1 MRAKPQTKVQL
12 KERKARADRDFSHRR
27 QIDPTPPSQ
36 TGESSLLFHEI
47 LQSVS
52 DGILAVNRENKVV
65 FANER
70 FAELWRIPQEVMNT
84 KDDSLLLQFV
94 LDQLSDP
101 QEFLQKVR
109 ELYNSVE
116 ESFDALHF
124 KDGRVFERTSRPMLA
139 GREAAGRVW
148 TFRDVTARTKME
160 QALTASEAELRAL
173 FASMH
178 EAAMVIDREG
188 VYRKIAPTNP
198 SLLYKPPQELLG
210 KNLTDVFP
218 PQEAALFLGIGRQV
232 LETKQSAR
240 IEYVLDIGGRSV
252 WFQTTVS
259 PLDEDST
266 LWVAHDIT
274 NRKEMEEALRT
285 AEERYRNIF
294 ENAVEGIFQSLPEG
308 RFVSVNAAFARML
321 GYDTPEELLETITDI
336 ASQLYVNSARR
347 AEFKRAFAEDGVV
360 TGFEFQMKRKD
371 GKTIWVTE
379 NSRAVRDANG
389 EILYYEGFVTDI
401 TERRQAEDELRR
413 ARDALEIANLEL
425 QQALEREKL
434 LACTDGLTGL
444 YNRRHFFELAE
455 REFRAALRHQR
466 PLAFLMFDMDGFKQV
481 NDTLGH
487 AAGDQLLDMAA
498 QAAVRQVRASDIAGR
513 YGGDE
518 FVLMLPQ
525 TTARQALPVA
535 ERIRTGIAALCL
547 ETNQAPLG
555 VTLSIGIAEVSHDP
569 PDENADRVIQR
580 ADEALYR
587 AKNGGRNRT
596 VIFERDDSKTE

>member
-1 MRAKPQTKVQL
+1 MKEKPQRKAQS
-12 KERKARADRDFSHRR
+12 KGRKARAVHSLSRHRR
-27 QIDPTPPSQ
+27 NPSPPSQ
-36 TGESSLLFHEI
+36 TDESSLLCHEI

-84 KDDSLLLQFV
+84 KDDPLLLQFV

-109 ELYNSVE
+109 ELYNSTE
-116 ESFDALHF
+116 ESFDILYF
-124 KDGRVFERTSRPMLA
+124 KDGRVFERTSRPLWI
-139 GREAAGRVW
+139 GEEAAGRVW

-160 QALTASEAELRAL
+160 QALTASEAELRTL
-173 FASMH
+173 FASMRD
-178 EAAMVIDREG
+178 AVMVIDREG

-198 SLLYKPPQELLG
+198 SLLYMPPQELLG

-218 PQEAALFLGIGRQV
+218 PHEVGLFLDVIRQV

-240 IEYVLDIGGRSV
+240 IEYVLDISGRNV

-285 AEERYRNIF
+285 AEERYRSIF
-294 ENAVEGIFQSLPEG
+294 ENAVEGISQSLPQG
-308 RFVSVNAAFARML
+308 RFLNVNAAFARML

-336 ASQLYVNSARR
+336 AGQLYVDPARR
-347 AEFKRAFAEDGVV
+347 AAFEQALAEDDFV
-360 TGFEFQMKRKD
+360 TGFEFQLKRKD
-371 GKTIWVTE
+371 GKIIWVRE

-389 EILYYEGFVTDI
+389 EILYYEGFITDI
-401 TERRQAEDELRR
+401 TERVRAEKELRR
-413 ARDALEIANLEL
+413 IKDALESANVEL

-455 REFRAALRHQR
+455 HEFHAALRHQR

-487 AAGDQLLDMAA
+487 TAGDQLLDMVA
-498 QAAVRQVRASDIAGR
+498 QTAVQQVRASDIVAR

-518 FVLMLPQ
+518 FILMLPQ

-535 ERIRTGIAALCL
+535 ERIRTSVAALQL
-547 ETNQAPLG
+547 ETNQAPLDI
-555 VTLSIGIAEVSHDP
+555 TLSIGIAEISHDP
-569 PDENADRVIQR
+569 PDENAGRVIQR

-587 AKNGGRNRT
+587 AKNSGRNRT
-596 VIFERDDSKTE
+596 VIFERRDAKTE

>member
-1 MRAKPQTKVQL
+1 MKAKPQATGQPKG
-12 KERKARADRDFSHRR
+12 EKARDVDNLSRR
-27 QIDPTPPSQ
+27 RENSSPPGQMDASA
-36 TGESSLLFHEI
+36 LLFREI

-52 DGILAVNRENKVV
+52 DGVLAVNRDNQVV

-70 FAELWRIPQEVMNT
+70 FAELWRIPQEAMST
-84 KDDSLLLQFV
+84 KDDSLLFPFV
-94 LDQLSDP
+94 LNQLPDP
-101 QEFLQKVR
+101 QEFLQKMR
-109 ELYNSVE
+109 EPHHAAE
-116 ESFDALHF
+116 ESFDTLHL
-124 KDGRVFERTSRPMLA
+124 KDGRVFERTSRPLLVE
-139 GREAAGRVW
+139 GEAIGRVM
-148 TFRDVTARTKME
+148 TFRDVTAHTKME
-160 QALTASEAELRAL
+160 QALAASEAELRAL
-173 FASMH
+173 FASMYDVVI
-178 EAAMVIDREG
+178 VIDRDG

-198 SLLYKPPQELLG
+198 SLLYKSPQELLG

-218 PQEAALFLGIGRQV
+218 PQESALFRQVIRQV

-259 PLDEDST
+259 RLDEDST

-274 NRKEMEEALRT
+274 NRKEMEAALRT
-285 AEERYRNIF
+285 AEERYRSIF
-294 ENAVEGIFQSLPEG
+294 ENAVEGIFQSLPAG
-308 RFVSVNAAFARML
+308 RFLSVNAALARML
-321 GYDTPEELLETITDI
+321 GYETPEEVLENITDI
-336 ASQLYVNSARR
+336 ASQLYVNPERR
-347 AEFKRAFAEDGVV
+347 AELKRALAEDGFV
-360 TGFEFQMKRKD
+360 TGFESQIKRKD
-371 GKTIWVTE
+371 GKTVWVRE

-401 TERRQAEDELRR
+401 TERRQADEALRY
-413 ARDALEIANLEL
+413 ARDALESANMEL

-466 PLAFLMFDMDGFKQV
+466 PLTFLMFDMDGFKQV

-487 AAGDQLLDMAA
+487 AAGDQLLEMVA
-498 QAAVRQVRASDIAGR
+498 QTAVQEVRASDAVAR

-535 ERIRTGIAALCL
+535 ERIRTRVAALRL

-555 VTLSIGIAEVSHDP
+555 VTLSIGIAEISHHP

-596 VIFERDDSKTE
+596 VIFERKDSKTE